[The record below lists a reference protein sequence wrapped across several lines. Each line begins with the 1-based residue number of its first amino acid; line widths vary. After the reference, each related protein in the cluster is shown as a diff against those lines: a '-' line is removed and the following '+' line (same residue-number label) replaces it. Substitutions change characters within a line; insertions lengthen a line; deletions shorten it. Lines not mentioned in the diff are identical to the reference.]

1 MPERSERTVS
11 VSGHDCRVWEKGK
24 GKPLGYLA
32 GLKGCPRWTP
42 FLERLAAKRRV
53 IVPSL
58 LGYPGSDGGHRE
70 LDDLADWVTTTLDLL
85 AAAGLQGE
93 DLVGSSIGG
102 TLLAEAAAFSPA
114 SVRRL
119 ALIAPFGLYD
129 QAEPVTLL
137 YAHTPAEQGALLC
150 ENLPAYE
157 ELTKAPSPENPD
169 AALEWEMAL
178 FRANEASARL
188 LWPFGDRGL
197 RKRLHR
203 IGCPTLLVW
212 GSKDRLVPPSY
223 AARFA
228 EGILGKTRTVL
239 IEGAGHLADVDAPD
253 AVAEAVLT
261 FMSSK
266 S

>member
-1 MPERSERTVS
+1 LPERSERTIS
-11 VSGHDCRVWEKGK
+11 VSGHDCRVWEQGK

-42 FLERLAAKRRV
+42 FLERLASKRRV

-70 LDDLADWVTTTLDLL
+70 LDDLADWVTMTLDLL
-85 AAAGLQGE
+85 AAAGLEGE
-93 DLVGSSIGG
+93 DLVGSSVGG

-114 SVRRL
+114 SARRL
-119 ALIAPFGLYD
+119 ALIAPFGIYD

-150 ENLPAYE
+150 ENLAAYE
-157 ELTKAPSPENPD
+157 ELTKPPHPED
-169 AALEWEMAL
+169 AEATLEWEMAL

-203 IGCPTLLVW
+203 IVCPTLLVW
-212 GSKDRLVPPSY
+212 GKGDRLVPPSY

-228 EGILGKTRTVL
+228 EGIRGKTRVEL
-239 IEGAGHLADVDAPD
+239 IDGAGHLADLDAPD
-253 AVAEAVLT
+253 AVADAVLG
-261 FMSSK
+261 FLNQK
-266 S
+266 